1 MLILP
6 YEAHRVALVSNKP
19 APFQTQNL
27 YSCVCC
33 CHFYVQDF
41 FFFCWVLKILN
52 RRHCN
57 SSTTHHKCFFP
68 VDLVSHAAIAK
79 KTVVLKKSQGRW
91 RWLCWLLWHG
101 LSLTETCSSTGSGS
115 TDQGETEEFT
125 DDNFCR
131 KFSLSTADEL
141 PHPGSAT
148 WPGWEGQ
155 QVWQSSYIPRHV

>member
-1 MLILP
+1 MKHTEWHWSQISLHHFRLKTCIHVS
-6 YEAHRVALVSNKP
+6 AVAISMSKI
-19 APFQTQNL
+19 
-27 YSCVCC
+27 
-33 CHFYVQDF
+33 F